1 MYFIRLFHYCV
12 HCSIV
17 GSARS
22 GCGGRER
29 AVTVCLRCHR
39 PPGPSPAR
47 LAKAAAAAVM
57 CGGGVRRRCGG
68 TGRQTPLIRAGGRFD
83 RRGAGGWVGR
93 REGGRVDRRGAG
105 GLVGRRAATYT
116 GSRWADRA

>member
-47 LAKAAAAAVM
+47 LAKAAAAAVT

-68 TGRQTPLIRAGGRFD
+68 TGRQTRGGTVRPA
-83 RRGAGGWVGR
+83 RRGGMGRPARGGTGR
-93 REGGRVDRRGAG
+93 PARRGGTGRQARG
-105 GLVGRRAATYT
+105 NLHWVTVG
-116 GSRWADRA
+116 